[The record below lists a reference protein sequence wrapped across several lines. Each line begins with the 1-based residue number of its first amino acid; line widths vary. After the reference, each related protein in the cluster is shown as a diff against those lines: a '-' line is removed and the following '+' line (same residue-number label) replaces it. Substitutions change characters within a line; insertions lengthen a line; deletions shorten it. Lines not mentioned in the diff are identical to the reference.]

1 MKKDRNA
8 FFNEYNMA
16 SMNIPTPNMMPNP
29 IFSANSSVYSGP
41 MNPNMYSD
49 LDSRL
54 SKIERTLNRLETRI
68 NNLENGT
75 NYSDS
80 YNSNSMYMV

>member
-1 MKKDRNA
+1 MKKDRNS
-8 FFNEYNMA
+8 FFSEYNMT
-16 SMNIPTPNMMPNP
+16 SMNMPNMMPNPNP

-75 NYSDS
+75 SITES
-80 YNSNSMYMV
+80 YNNSMYMV